1 MNKSLTRIYSHHFLP
16 IIKLLTVTLLIVGS
30 LYSIYNAA
38 LIKQLS
44 QSIITDFNQFY
55 SISRRF
61 AQYYNNTDSTHLPKG
76 TYENNGV
83 SIMVSQDTDVKILS
97 TGINK
102 LRSQLETI
110 APNHIWTVA
119 IFEHPSTY
127 GHFDPL
133 REEYAE
139 RYREYKI
146 NDVMTRIVDL
156 ERLENT
162 FDQFYGCNIKLSE
175 PYTEQGSNQQVRTIY
190 YPVYNDRQLDALLA
204 IDLKNSFVDEKV
216 KSFNREHFTTA
227 DTEPHW
233 FSYRQPVII
242 SCTDAEPIYI
252 GFGAWE
258 IFERILLPSV
268 LIALFSH
275 MLMVL
280 IKQRQQSLH
289 QDKMTG
295 FYRRDFFEP
304 RLNKLNS
311 FSMLIID
318 IDFFKAINDTYGHKK
333 GDDVIT
339 EVTHRIASQIRA
351 NDMAIRWGGEEFL
364 LLFNNMSEA
373 MLREKAESIRAH
385 VAKESVSD
393 LNVTISIG
401 GVHLSQGEFSDAY
414 QFADMALYKSKEN
427 GRNQVTILGS
437 DE

>member
-204 IDLKNSFVDEKV
+204 IDLKNSFVDEK
-216 KSFNREHFTTA
+216 
-227 DTEPHW
+227 
-233 FSYRQPVII
+233 
-242 SCTDAEPIYI
+242 
-252 GFGAWE
+252 
-258 IFERILLPSV
+258 
-268 LIALFSH
+268 
-275 MLMVL
+275 
-280 IKQRQQSLH
+280 
-289 QDKMTG
+289 
-295 FYRRDFFEP
+295 
-304 RLNKLNS
+304 
-311 FSMLIID
+311 
-318 IDFFKAINDTYGHKK
+318 
-333 GDDVIT
+333 
-339 EVTHRIASQIRA
+339 
-351 NDMAIRWGGEEFL
+351 
-364 LLFNNMSEA
+364 
-373 MLREKAESIRAH
+373 
-385 VAKESVSD
+385 
-393 LNVTISIG
+393 
-401 GVHLSQGEFSDAY
+401 
-414 QFADMALYKSKEN
+414 
-427 GRNQVTILGS
+427 
-437 DE
+437 